1 VPGSS
6 GTKAQERAVA
16 DIVRGRH
23 KAEIDGDFVVFLIGA
38 RFSLRHPVR
47 AFRDLGGRRGGM
59 KAMLDHLV
67 AHPEKGL
74 LGYTMGFPVIV
85 QYWRSFEHLE
95 RFARDLSDPHAA
107 TWREYYRRQAAHGQG
122 AGIWHET
129 YLVRAGEYEAIYNNM
144 PASGLGRAGRL
155 VPIGESSTARLRIRS
170 RDGS

>member
-38 RFSLRHPVR
+38 QFSLRHPVR

-85 QYWRSFEHLE
+85 QYWRSFAHLE
-95 RFARDLSDPHAA
+95 RFARDVSDPHAA
-107 TWREYYRRQAAHGQG
+107 TWREYYRRQAAQGQG